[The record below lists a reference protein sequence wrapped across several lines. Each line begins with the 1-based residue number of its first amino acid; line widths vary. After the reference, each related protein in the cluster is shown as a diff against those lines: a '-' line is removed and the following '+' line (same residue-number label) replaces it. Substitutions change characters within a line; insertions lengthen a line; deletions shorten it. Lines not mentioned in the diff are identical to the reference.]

1 VFLSFLVLLWTI
13 EMVRESLGPEMLY
26 LFLYAVILFLVN
38 RNAIID
44 IFFLLLKQVCMCDK
58 SVVLESLRS
67 GSTTLGVL

>member
-13 EMVRESLGPEMLY
+13 ETVRESLGPEMLY

-44 IFFLLLKQVCMCDK
+44 IFFYCLSKCACVISRL
-58 SVVLESLRS
+58 S
-67 GSTTLGVL
+67 